1 MTIANFKNKP
11 KVSDLQADLNEA
23 QPSHSK
29 HKTDVKSWL
38 NALDIEGSSKIQ
50 VAKGRS
56 SVQPKLIR
64 KQAEWRY
71 APLSEPFL
79 STPDMFRVRP
89 VTHGDL
95 KAAHQN
101 QALLNY
107 QFSTQINRTYFID
120 QYVRTAVNTGSVVVR
135 VGWERVEET
144 VNETFHDIDLLDI
157 ESDEQ
162 MAILQSDVDM
172 MERWPDEFSKLSDE
186 RKHAARYAAETGKA
200 TYGVVKRTYVKPVKR
215 NKVNRPTLEVCD
227 YRNIII
233 DPTCKGDISKARF
246 VIQAID
252 TSLAELKAAG
262 IYSNLDKIEKGS
274 VTSSLLDEGAKGNV
288 YSEQFTFK
296 DNARKRF
303 TVHEY
308 WGEWDIDGNGTT
320 VPIVAAWT
328 GDTLI
333 RLERNPFPDGR
344 PPFVLA
350 NYMPVLGEVYG
361 EPDAEL
367 LNDNQRIAGAITR
380 GMIDLLG
387 RSANAQM
394 GVAKNMLDPI
404 NKRRFEAGEDY
415 EFNPNANPAVAMITH
430 KFPEIPNSALMLL
443 TNQNA
448 EAESLTGVKAFSTG
462 GGITGAGMG
471 NTTVAAK
478 GALDA
483 ASKRE
488 MGILRRLAR
497 GVIEIGRK
505 VIGLNAIYL
514 SEEEV
519 IRVTDE
525 QFVTIR
531 RDDLNGNIDLDLS
544 VSTAE
549 DDESKAAQM
558 AFMLQTA
565 SNDDFG
571 LRKIILSEI
580 ARLRKMP
587 ELAAAIDSFEPKQ
600 PEPDPLDQQI
610 KQLQIMKL
618 QAEIEALRAD
628 AMESAA
634 KAQVQGAKVN
644 VEHARAANLQSS
656 ADKQDLDYIERMEGI
671 THNREL
677 EKIQTQNKSKREI
690 ADMQV
695 MAKTFT
701 NTPKNFNE

>member
-172 MERWPDEFSKLSDE
+172 MERWPDEFSNLSDE

-252 TSLAELKAAG
+252 TSLAELKATG
-262 IYSNLDKIEKGS
+262 IYSNLDKVEKGS

-320 VPIVAAWT
+320 VPIVATWT

-344 PPFVLA
+344 PPFVLV

-394 GVAKNMLDPI
+394 GVAKNMLD
-404 NKRRFEAGEDY
+404 
-415 EFNPNANPAVAMITH
+415 
-430 KFPEIPNSALMLL
+430 
-443 TNQNA
+443 
-448 EAESLTGVKAFSTG
+448 
-462 GGITGAGMG
+462 
-471 NTTVAAK
+471 
-478 GALDA
+478 
-483 ASKRE
+483 
-488 MGILRRLAR
+488 
-497 GVIEIGRK
+497 
-505 VIGLNAIYL
+505 L
-514 SEEEV
+514 S
-519 IRVTDE
+519 
-525 QFVTIR
+525 
-531 RDDLNGNIDLDLS
+531 
-544 VSTAE
+544 
-549 DDESKAAQM
+549 
-558 AFMLQTA
+558 
-565 SNDDFG
+565 
-571 LRKIILSEI
+571 
-580 ARLRKMP
+580 
-587 ELAAAIDSFEPKQ
+587 
-600 PEPDPLDQQI
+600 
-610 KQLQIMKL
+610 
-618 QAEIEALRAD
+618 
-628 AMESAA
+628 
-634 KAQVQGAKVN
+634 
-644 VEHARAANLQSS
+644 
-656 ADKQDLDYIERMEGI
+656 
-671 THNREL
+671 
-677 EKIQTQNKSKREI
+677 
-690 ADMQV
+690 
-695 MAKTFT
+695 
-701 NTPKNFNE
+701 